1 MVESTAAAM
10 AYGLLVAGEKTVLIY
25 DMGGGTTDLT
35 ILYINNGR
43 YEIRYT
49 YGNSQLGGNDVDQ
62 LLVEYVTQAIVKGP
76 SLNRIALDTSLYLLV
91 CISFF

>member
-35 ILYINNGR
+35 VLHVNNGR
-43 YEIRYT
+43 YEIKYT
-49 YGNSQLGGNDVDQ
+49 YGNSQLGGNDMDQ
-62 LLVEYVTQAIVKGP
+62 LLVDYVVQTIVKGKTHF
-76 SLNRIALDTSLYLLV
+76 SLT
-91 CISFF
+91 